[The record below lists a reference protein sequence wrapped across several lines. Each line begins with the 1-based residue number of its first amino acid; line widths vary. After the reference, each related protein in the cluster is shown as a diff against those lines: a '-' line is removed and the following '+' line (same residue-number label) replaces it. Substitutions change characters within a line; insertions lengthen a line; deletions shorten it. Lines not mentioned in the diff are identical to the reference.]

1 MSVTQVSVFIENRE
15 GRLAEVSRLL
25 SSRGINIR
33 SLSLADSSDFGVL
46 RLIVDDPAN
55 CLKVL
60 TGAGFVARPT
70 EVLALEIEDKPG
82 GLDRV
87 LSLFS
92 ANGINVEYMYAFV
105 EKSHDNAIVIFKT
118 GDNARAV
125 QLASSNGIPLLA
137 GDSLAR
143 L

>member
-1 MSVTQVSVFIENRE
+1 
-15 GRLAEVSRLL
+15 
-25 SSRGINIR
+25 
-33 SLSLADSSDFGVL
+33 
-46 RLIVDDPAN
+46 
-55 CLKVL
+55 L
-60 TGAGFVARPT
+60 TAAGFVARST

-92 ANGINVEYMYAFV
+92 GNGINVEYMYAFV

-118 GDNARAV
+118 GDNIRAAA
-125 QLASSNGIPLLA
+125 LAAEHGIPLLA
-137 GDSLAR
+137 GDSLSS